1 MARPPSIAIGPPDV
15 VDVRWSDGASHRH
28 RARDLRLAC
37 PCAHC
42 IHEFTRR
49 PLLDPA
55 TVPADLACLDSTRI
69 GNYATRFL
77 WSDGH
82 SSGLYTNDL
91 LRRLGAATADGPETG

>member
-1 MARPPSIAIGPPDV
+1 MAKPTRISHEPAGTVTVTWNDG
-15 VDVRWSDGASHRH
+15 RSDRH

-42 IHEFTRR
+42 VHEISRQ

-55 TVPADLACLDSTRI
+55 TVPEDLSCLDHQRV

-82 SSGLYTNDL
+82 RTGLYTNEL
-91 LRRLGAATADGPETG
+91 LRRLGGSGAAGG